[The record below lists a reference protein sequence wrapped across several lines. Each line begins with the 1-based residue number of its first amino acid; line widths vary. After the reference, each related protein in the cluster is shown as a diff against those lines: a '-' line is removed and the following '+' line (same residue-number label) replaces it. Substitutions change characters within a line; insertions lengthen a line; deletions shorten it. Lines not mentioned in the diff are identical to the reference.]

1 MSSTKY
7 NYIIIGAGAAGL
19 HLALAMLDDEFYRDK
34 KILILDK
41 IEKNKNDRTWCFWEK
56 GEGRWDKILT
66 KSWNQGLVVAKNEN
80 IQLELNAYR
89 YKMLQSSD
97 FYRMA
102 KSKIEAHKNVV
113 WLTEEVTK
121 TRQLENTV
129 EVYTGEEKY
138 TADYVF
144 DSRIPKSYSLKH
156 PEYLNIAQHFK
167 GWMIETEAAVFDDQR
182 FTMMDFSL
190 KDGNT
195 TSFTYVLPI
204 SSKKALVE
212 FTYFTSNL
220 VEPSVYESFME
231 NYISEKLDIEKY
243 KIVDEEQ
250 GVIPMTNFPF
260 SNFSSQ
266 NMIKIGTA
274 GGWVKA
280 SSGYSFK
287 NCEKESQKIIEKLK
301 SKSANLHEAQNPKYK
316 HYDKIFLE
324 VLTKN
329 NDFGEELFYRMYKNN
344 KIETIFKF
352 LDENSSWKEDLEII
366 TNLSSKPFIKALIRH
381 AKSGFK
387 I

>member
-7 NYIIIGAGAAGL
+7 NYIIIGAGASGL
-19 HLALAMLDDEFYRDK
+19 HLVLAMLDDAFFRDK

-56 GEGRWDKILT
+56 EQGKWDDLLT
-66 KSWNQGLVVAKNEN
+66 QSWNQGLVVAKNEK
-80 IQLELNAYR
+80 IQLNLKAYQ
-89 YKMLQSSD
+89 YKMIRSSD
-97 FYRMA
+97 FYSAA
-102 KSKIEAHKNVV
+102 KSKIDACENVS
-113 WLTEEVTK
+113 WLTENVQKTKQLDQEAEVT
-121 TRQLENTV
+121 TDER
-129 EVYTGEEKY
+129 KY
-138 TADYVF
+138 TADFVF
-144 DSRIPKSYSLKH
+144 DSRIPKSYSLEH
-156 PEYLNIAQHFK
+156 PEYLNVAQHFK
-167 GWMIETEAAVFDDQR
+167 GWIIETESDVFDDQK

-190 KDGNT
+190 KDGET
-195 TSFTYVLPI
+195 TSFTYILPI
-204 SSKKALVE
+204 TSKKALVE
-212 FTYFTSNL
+212 FTYFTPNI
-220 VEPSVYESFME
+220 VENNVYEKFMKE
-231 NYISEKLDIEKY
+231 YISEQMKIQKY

-260 SNFSSQ
+260 SNFNSQ

-287 NCEKESQKIIEKLK
+287 NCERQSQKIISKLK
-301 SKSANLHEAQNPKYK
+301 SEVIDFKIDNNVKFK

-352 LDENSSWKEDLEII
+352 LDEKSTFKEDLKII
-366 TNLSSKPFIKALIRH
+366 FNLNSKPFIQAFLRH

>member
-1 MSSTKY
+1 MSSTKF
-7 NYIIIGAGAAGL
+7 NYIVIGAGAAGL
-19 HLALAMLDDEFYRDK
+19 NLVLAMLDDAFFEDK

-41 IEKNKNDRTWCFWEK
+41 IEKNSNDRTWCFWEQ
-56 GEGRWDKILT
+56 GEGKWDDIVT
-66 KSWNQGLVVAKNEN
+66 KSWNQGLVVAKGEQ

-89 YKMLQSSD
+89 YKMLRSSD
-97 FYRMA
+97 FYKMA
-102 KSKIEAHKNVV
+102 KTKIKACKNVS
-113 WLTEEVTK
+113 WRTENVFKAKQVDNAAEVIT
-121 TRQLENTV
+121 E
-129 EVYTGEEKY
+129 EEKY
-138 TADYVF
+138 TTDYVF
-144 DSRIPKSYSLKH
+144 DSRISKSYSLEH

-167 GWMIETEAAVFDDQR
+167 GWLIETERPIFGEQR

-190 KDGNT
+190 KDENT

-204 SSKKALVE
+204 SDRKALVE
-212 FTYFTSNL
+212 FTYFTPSL
-220 VEPSVYESFME
+220 VNTSVYEDFIKT
-231 NYISEKLDIEKY
+231 YISEQLKIENFE
-243 KIVDEEQ
+243 IVGEEQ

-260 SNFSSQ
+260 SNFNSQ

-287 NCEKESQKIIEKLK
+287 NCERQSQNIISELK
-301 SKSANLHEAQNPKYK
+301 SKVVDFNMNQNSKFK

-329 NDFGEELFYRMYKNN
+329 NEFGEELFYRMYKNN

-352 LDENSSWKEDLEII
+352 LDEKSTLKEDLEII
-366 TNLSSKPFIKALIRH
+366 ANLNSKPFINALIRH